1 VGGGDGEGA
10 ELLVGE
16 LLAGAAQVVRL
27 GEDALGDGDDRLAGS
42 VIETRRLPWRT
53 NTSIP
58 SSSSSARICFDTPG
72 WEVCSASAASET
84 LRPRGRFR

>member
-1 VGGGDGEGA
+1 MRSA
-10 ELLVGE
+10 I
-16 LLAGAAQVVRL
+16 AIT
-27 GEDALGDGDDRLAGS
+27 ALPGS

-53 NTSIP
+53 NTWMP

-84 LRPRGRFR
+84 FRPAAGDFRQVAELLQLHRNGFI